1 MPRYHYTCLI
11 KALYMMKEFG
21 VKIKQLDNYPEL
33 PQGFVDIS
41 FEDMRDDILPYF
53 NPRFEKENRLYV
65 CEESEHIFE
74 PKIKDFA
81 KSLISDVVG
90 EIFSKSPYESRVAL
104 AKIDEEEGFI
114 YRDSE
119 IQIIMR
125 DNKQFFMP
133 EVEND

>member
-1 MPRYHYTCLI
+1 MSRYYYQNPIIT
-11 KALYMMKEFG
+11 LYMMKEFG
-21 VKIKQLDNYPEL
+21 VKFVNPQPVKDNPVIESNTYSNLSILVGDLEYIIK
-33 PQGFVDIS
+33 
-41 FEDMRDDILPYF
+41 
-53 NPRFEKENRLYV
+53 RFGKVAV

-81 KSLISDVVG
+81 KSFISDVVG

-104 AKIDEEEGFI
+104 ARIDEEEGFI

-125 DNKQFFMP
+125 DNKHFFMP